1 MQLQTRINKNQ
12 FAKNLIQ
19 TTTDFIDRTFDINF
33 GDNNPANL
41 MQMPTNQL
49 TIFAQ
54 QSLKNKYL
62 VVVTML
68 NEEQFQGKLIKHVN
82 GNKYI
87 MKITSGFYKIFEL
100 DDVKSINMSQSI
112 QFFLFTLR

>member
-41 MQMPTNQL
+41 MQM
-49 TIFAQ
+49 
-54 QSLKNKYL
+54 
-62 VVVTML
+62 
-68 NEEQFQGKLIKHVN
+68 
-82 GNKYI
+82 
-87 MKITSGFYKIFEL
+87 
-100 DDVKSINMSQSI
+100 DKSC
-112 QFFLFTLR
+112 FR

>member
-1 MQLQTRINKNQ
+1 MQLQSRINNH
-12 FAKNLIQ
+12 FAQNIIQ

-49 TIFAQ
+49 FLFAQ
-54 QSLKNKYL
+54 QSLLNKYL

-68 NEEQFQGKLIKHVN
+68 NEEQYQGKLIKAVN
-82 GNKYI
+82 DNKYI
-87 MKITSGFYKIFEL
+87 MKITSGFYKIVEI
-100 DDVKSINMSQSI
+100 DQIKSINQVS
-112 QFFLFTLR
+112 